1 MADHTIK
8 IDVDR
13 DEAVAK
19 LKELRDALPPSAIT
33 EIRSLIEHYTAPQI
47 IEIEEPNTGVKAPVQ
62 ASPQGLKPV
71 PLDVFNDY
79 RTKPH
84 HRFGTAKF
92 TAIESLIAH
101 VNRFKDDDSAL
112 FAVDDRERPSVTAVL
127 DYHRAG
133 ADADPR
139 FMVHRSLFEFP
150 LSDEWKAWSKANGK
164 EMGMV
169 DFAAFLEDRIIDVLD
184 LIPGE
189 DELPEEMQKFVNS
202 VPNRKIATPSKLM
215 ELSVGLKVND
225 RSAVKEA
232 INLSSGEAQVQFVS
246 EHVDDQGVPL
256 QVPGLFLIGIPVFK
270 QGPFY
275 RLAARLRYR
284 KTSAGLVFFYELW
297 RADRTFDHAFRETCE
312 RVQIETD
319 LPLLFGTPE
328 ENR

>member
-1 MADHTIK
+1 MTQQSIK
-8 IDVDR
+8 IDVDA
-13 DEAVAK
+13 DEAIAK
-19 LKELRDALPPSAIT
+19 LNSLREALPPSAVT
-33 EIRSLIEHYTAPQI
+33 EVRSLIEDYAAPKI
-47 IEIEEPNTGVKAPVQ
+47 IEMEEPNTGVKAPVQ
-62 ASPQGLKPV
+62 VTHAGLKPV
-71 PLDVFNDY
+71 PMDVFNDY
-79 RTKPH
+79 RSRPH

-112 FAVDDRERPSVTAVL
+112 FAVDDRDKPSVTAVL

-133 ADADPR
+133 AEADPR
-139 FMVHRSLFEFP
+139 FMVHRSVFDFP
-150 LSDEWKAWSKANGK
+150 LSDEWKAWNKFNAK

-184 LIPGE
+184 MIPGE
-189 DELPEEMQKFVNS
+189 DELPEEMRKFVNS
-202 VPNRKIATPSKLM
+202 VPNRRIASPSKLM
-215 ELSVGLKVND
+215 ELSVGLKVNE

-256 QVPGLFLIGIPVFK
+256 QVPGLFLIGVPVFNH
-270 QGPFY
+270 GPLY

-284 KTSAGLVFFYELW
+284 KTTGGLVFFYELW
-297 RADRTFDHAFRETCE
+297 RADRTFDHAFGEACE
-312 RVQIETD
+312 RVQVETE
-319 LPLLFGTPE
+319 LPMLFGQPE